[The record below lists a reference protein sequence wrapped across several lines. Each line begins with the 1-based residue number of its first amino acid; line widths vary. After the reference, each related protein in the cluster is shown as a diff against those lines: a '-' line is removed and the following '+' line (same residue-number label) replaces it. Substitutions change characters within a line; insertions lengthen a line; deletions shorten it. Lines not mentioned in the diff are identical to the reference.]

1 VKVTDTKDSV
11 RQLPKDKAKTS
22 LAEKLEVRQAAQ
34 LEETATASGSESANA
49 AQMTDEESEML
60 HLEEGPLLLLPAETS
75 VQNSHSSSRHV
86 WNRRCPDKN
95 VASLLTL
102 SHVSSKRHLLRM
114 FWDASASLSGQGMS
128 TSRTSLLVTAKS
140 RRP

>member
-1 VKVTDTKDSV
+1 LKKPRKCRATTQERPLQAVKVTDTKDSV

-60 HLEEGPLLLLPAETS
+60 HLEEGHLLLLPAETK
-75 VQNSHSSSRHV
+75 R
-86 WNRRCPDKN
+86 
-95 VASLLTL
+95 LLL
-102 SHVSSKRHLLRM
+102 QMYLDALVSPSE
-114 FWDASASLSGQGMS
+114 QGMS
-128 TSRTSLLVTAKS
+128 TSRTSLLDTARS
-140 RRP
+140 RRL